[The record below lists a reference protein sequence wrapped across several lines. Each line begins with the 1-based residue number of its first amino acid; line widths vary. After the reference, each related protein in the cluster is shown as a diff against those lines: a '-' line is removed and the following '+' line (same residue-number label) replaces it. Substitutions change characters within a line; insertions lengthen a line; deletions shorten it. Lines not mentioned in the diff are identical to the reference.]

1 MSDLPILKPNAS
13 SSGASLADEG
23 ERSFVEVCFG
33 CAALPNLRCMNAS
46 RLLFVVDSSFAAGED
61 DCCCL
66 KSPYGQPFGCKC
78 GAAEGFGLSDAL
90 PLLSA
95 FAFDRVASGSVLDA
109 ARGISSA

>member
-1 MSDLPILKPNAS
+1 MSDLPILSPNAS

-46 RLLFVVDSSFAAGED
+46 RLLFDAVSSFAAGDD

-66 KSPYGQPFGCKC
+66 KSPNLQLVGCKC
-78 GAAEGFGLSDAL
+78 GAAEGLGLSAAL

-95 FAFDRVASGSVLDA
+95 LAFGRVASGSCHTPS
-109 ARGISSA
+109 RGISSA